1 MLDSLE
7 KTLPRDSYLDDAT
20 FQKEWRAIFEQSWVC
35 IGRAS
40 ALSEPGDYL
49 ALRLQNQSIVVV
61 CGEQGDLSAF
71 YNVCR
76 HRGTELVPVVSCLLP
91 AAW

>member
-49 ALRLQNQSIVVV
+49 ALRLQNQSIVSCAASRAIYPPFIMSVV
-61 CGEQGDLSAF
+61 
-71 YNVCR
+71 
-76 HRGTELVPVVSCLLP
+76 TEAPN
-91 AAW
+91 

>member
-40 ALSEPGDYL
+40 ALPEPGDYL
-49 ALRLQNQSIVVV
+49 ALRLHS
-61 CGEQGDLSAF
+61 
-71 YNVCR
+71 
-76 HRGTELVPVVSCLLP
+76 
-91 AAW
+91 